1 MSPFNPQHPFRTF
14 PSPLGRA
21 IHVKDKG
28 SLLQEGMNSHM
39 PCEQRATKEINL
51 QVVGPKCAVHQQ
63 GAAMPM
69 LDQQLQHAGLA
80 EHHLKRLV
88 SGAVLRLVVQHM
100 LWHGRSEGVKG
111 AGLVRVVLPV
121 QAIDGL
127 RDVGHV
133 L

>member
-1 MSPFNPQHPFRTF
+1 
-14 PSPLGRA
+14 
-21 IHVKDKG
+21 
-28 SLLQEGMNSHM
+28 MNSHM

-88 SGAVLRLVVQHM
+88 SGAVLRQVAPRAIIEQVWRERVQEFRIHNDLASLDEAEAQM
-100 LWHGRSEGVKG
+100 
-111 AGLVRVVLPV
+111 LVR
-121 QAIDGL
+121 QT
-127 RDVGHV
+127 
-133 L
+133 